1 MITSDRVREGRIRYV
16 RLGVLAK
23 VPVQRAGLALL
34 LASVLVAAIVV
45 TMIGSGSCRGGK
57 AACAARNYVRWSRS
71 LQGAW
76 IAQDGVEGTTFRQGQ
91 ASAAAG
97 HGVAVIGFGLTVSAY
112 DVTTGFPR
120 WTQDLTGLP
129 SGSAIV
135 SVRAWRS
142 VVTVGVSTD
151 SAAAPTDITGSSA
164 AGTAEGSSGRGSA
177 TRREIVLNSMT
188 GKELRAYEAAA
199 SGGAVMAG
207 LKHTVIVGTTAVTSY
222 LNSSGR
228 ATWRDG
234 TGAEGQAWRVA
245 AGRLYV
251 TVSAGGQVGTEP
263 VTAVR
268 QINLASGAERLIR
281 PQGQSFDGAL
291 NAVVGGSLIFSGSTG
306 LSMYSVANGR
316 LTAQVPHAVVQGSDP
331 VQGVLY
337 ADVAGTLTGID
348 PVTGRVLPAKEGT
361 VPTGVYGV
369 RAGVAIGLDAGSG
382 GAAWGYS
389 IARQHTIWTAKSL
402 PWPHYFAETSGLDGS
417 VDPASGT
424 VLLVTCQVTGE
435 PVHGTVVGGD
445 AQTCLKPRLVAIGPW
460 GARA

>member
-1 MITSDRVREGRIRYV
+1 MITTDQVREGRIRYV
-16 RLGVLAK
+16 RQGVLAK

-34 LASVLVAAIVV
+34 LAAVLVAAIFL
-45 TMIGSGSCRGGK
+45 TRLGSGSCHGGK
-57 AACAARNYVRWSRS
+57 AACAARNYVRWTRP
-71 LQGAW
+71 LHGPW
-76 IAQDGVEGTTFRQGQ
+76 VAQDGVEGTIFSHGQ
-91 ASAAAG
+91 ASAASG

-135 SVRAWRS
+135 SVRAWPG
-142 VVTVGVSTD
+142 VVTVGMSTD
-151 SAAAPTDITGSSA
+151 SGAAPTDITGSSA

-177 TRREIVLNSMT
+177 TRREIVLNSVT
-188 GKELRAYEAAA
+188 GKRLRAYEAAA

-207 LKHTVIVGTTAVTSY
+207 LKHTVIVGINAVTSY
-222 LNSSGR
+222 LNSNGR

-234 TGAEGQAWRVA
+234 TGAEGQAWRIA
-245 AGRLYV
+245 AGKLYV
-251 TVSAGGQVGTEP
+251 TVSAGGQVGTDP

-281 PQGQSFDGAL
+281 PPGESFDGAL
-291 NAVVGGSLIFSGSTG
+291 NAVVGGSLVFTSSTG
-306 LSMYSVANGR
+306 LSMYSITNGR

-337 ADVAGTLTGID
+337 ADIAGTLTGID
-348 PVTGRVLPAKEGT
+348 PVTGRVLPAQPGT

-369 RAGVAIGLDAGSG
+369 RSGVAFGLDAGADG
-382 GAAWGYS
+382 DAWGYNVAS
-389 IARQHTIWTAKSL
+389 RHTIWTAKSL

-424 VLLVTCQVTGE
+424 VLLVTCLATGQ
-435 PVHGTVVGGD
+435 PVNGTVVGGGGK
-445 AQTCLKPRLVAIGPW
+445 ACLKPRLVAVGPW
-460 GARA
+460 GVGR